1 MQRGAMSEQGST
13 YNGFISYSHAAD
25 DLLAPRLQ
33 AGLQRFAK
41 PWWKR
46 RAIRVFRDESSLSA
60 NPHLWSSITEALDTS
75 GWFVLLLSPDAASS
89 EWVNQE
95 IEYWKTNRDPS
106 RILPVVTDGE
116 FAWDGDVTG
125 NAVSESLWGVFTE
138 EPRWVDLRFAR
149 DEEQL
154 DLKNPRF
161 SSAIADIASALRGVP
176 KDELESEEVKQHRRT
191 IRTAWAGVAAIGAL
205 AVAAAVFG
213 IQSAD
218 NARLAEARELA
229 ASAIAVLDDDPELAT
244 LLALQAIGSES
255 DGTDQPAE
263 VINALWQAGSANRLI
278 EEWDYAGFWHSDL
291 SPDATRFA
299 YFDGPRELVVID
311 AESGEP
317 IWTYVEEDTVDFFDF
332 PAIGPDGRVALLIVD
347 STSFL
352 NPFQTEETDE
362 RPARVVIL
370 DGHDGT
376 ELHTILYRQC
386 STIWHPEWSPD
397 GRFLVVS
404 SGGSCD
410 RGNGPEWVDV
420 FETDTWDLVATLD
433 MPEASIALR
442 PRFDDTGALHVS
454 SHQGAIYVFEPE
466 TFESRPRSGAT
477 GFADVH
483 PSGDSYLL
491 AHSTTATGGTAF
503 SAYVA
508 DAATGE
514 TRDVLYDGLDAPSM
528 PAVTITRD
536 GRLGIVGTDAG
547 YSFVYDL
554 TTSRLLYRLPTGPL
568 ISSAYNPET
577 GVLYTTGSEP
587 GVKLWDMREVPV
599 GVDISGDLR
608 GFTFAADDFRTLNSF
623 VFGPDLVGMVT
634 TAATNT
640 GSVATQFFDGATG
653 EIVGDPVLGL
663 ATQHALPDGEFVLTD
678 LGAVLLGN
686 TASQG
691 RLATRAVVWDPST
704 GESTELFACETE
716 TNPNTGTRTCSG
728 ADEAPNYRVLVS
740 PGGNRILAYGFE
752 LLRAQPRYTGHFRAY
767 DANSGEL
774 VASSEPGEEPSLEDP
789 FAASERFGG
798 RVIGGSSWIY
808 GGLNDSSVAYDRESG
823 EVLYRL
829 EKMVSDMEASLDTR
843 YVASVRNFLSVVVT
857 DTSTWEE
864 IATVAT
870 DNRVLGV
877 AFNADGSRLAIADL
891 TSVRVL
897 NVATGN
903 VVQQLG
909 LPGVADIHWLDDDTI
924 AVGTTSGSFGTMSL
938 STEEFLHATRQ
949 RLRRSFT
956 EQECVTYRIDP
967 CPTLEEMRGG

>member
-60 NPHLWSSITEALDTS
+60 NPHLWSSITEALDRS
-75 GWFVLLLSPDAASS
+75 AWFVLLLSPDAAASP
-89 EWVNQE
+89 WVNQE
-95 IEYWKTNRDPS
+95 IAYWKTHRDPT

-125 NAVSESLWGVFTE
+125 NAVPESLLGVFTE

-161 SSAIADIASALRGVP
+161 SSAIADIASALRGIP

-191 IRTAWAGVAAIGAL
+191 IRTAWTGVAAIGVL
-205 AVAAAVFG
+205 AIAAAVFG

-263 VINALWQAGSANRLI
+263 VINALWRAGSANRLI

-299 YFDGPRELVVID
+299 YFDGPREMVVMD

-352 NPFQTEETDE
+352 NPFQTEETDD

-370 DGHDGT
+370 DGDNGT
-376 ELHTILYRQC
+376 ELHTILYEQC

-410 RGNGPEWVDV
+410 RGDVPQWVDV
-420 FETDTWDLVATLD
+420 FDTSTWDLVTTLD
-433 MPEASIALR
+433 MPEANFALR

-454 SHQGAIYVFEPE
+454 SFQGAIYVFEPE
-466 TFESRPRSGAT
+466 TFEPRPRSGAT

-503 SAYVA
+503 SAYVV
-508 DAATGE
+508 DAATGD
-514 TRDVLYDGLDAPSM
+514 TRDVLYDGLDEPRM

-536 GRLGIVGTDAG
+536 GRFGIVGTAAR

-554 TTSRLLYRLPTGPL
+554 TTNRLLYRLPTGPG
-568 ISSAYNPET
+568 ISAAYNPET
-577 GVLYTTGSEP
+577 GVLYTTGDEP
-587 GVKLWDMREVPV
+587 GVKLWDLREIPV

-608 GFTFAADDFRTLNSF
+608 GFTFADDDFRTLNSF

-634 TAATNT
+634 TAAPNT
-640 GSVATQFFDGATG
+640 ESIATQFFDRATG
-653 EIVGDPVLGL
+653 EMMGDPVPGL
-663 ATQHALPDGEFVLTD
+663 AAQHALPGGEFVLTD
-678 LGAVLLGN
+678 LGVVLLGN
-686 TASQG
+686 TASSG

-704 GESTELFACETE
+704 GESTELFACETA
-716 TNPNTGTRTCSG
+716 TDHSGTRTCSSP
-728 ADEAPNYRVLVS
+728 DEAPNYRVHVS
-740 PGGNRILAYGFE
+740 PDGNRILAYGFE
-752 LLRAQPRYTGHFRAY
+752 GRNQPRYTGHFRAF
-767 DANSGEL
+767 DADSGEL
-774 VASSEPGEEPSLEDP
+774 VASSEPDEKHSSEDP
-789 FAASERFGG
+789 FAASDRFGG
-798 RVIGGSSWIY
+798 RVIGGSSWVY
-808 GGLNDSSVAYDRESG
+808 GALNDSSVAYDIESG

-829 EKMVSDMEASLDTR
+829 ERMVSDMEASPDRRL
-843 YVASVRNFLSVVVT
+843 VASVRNLLSVVVT

-870 DNRVLGV
+870 DNRVLSV

-891 TSVRVL
+891 TTVRVL
-897 NVATGN
+897 NVATGT

-924 AVGTTSGSFGTMSL
+924 VVGTTTGSFGTVSL
-938 STEEFLHATRQ
+938 STEEFLKATRE

-956 EQECVTYRIDP
+956 EQECTTYRIDP
-967 CPTLEEMRGG
+967 CPTLEEMRGD